1 MDLTPPKITF
11 FAISKPRPFKP
22 DNKISEDSS
31 ISPVAPSLWE
41 FVSIGVAE
49 LLALL
54 LLLVLVFVVGLGF
67 IIELL
72 LLALI
77 LQLEPTTLVF
87 SCSLVHEEL
96 CLSLLLIFLLSLFT
110 ADDVLMP
117 PPLFSLVVLFETS
130 EPAAFLQLDE
140 ANEQDDNTNDAADL
154 PAVVSLLTLLSISSP
169 AAPLPLLLFLWE
181 LVEVGD
187 ELGASF
193 RFLATG
199 GSAVVEAAC
208 SANWELEDIG
218 GQAAQVP

>member
-1 MDLTPPKITF
+1 
-11 FAISKPRPFKP
+11 
-22 DNKISEDSS
+22 
-31 ISPVAPSLWE
+31 
-41 FVSIGVAE
+41 
-49 LLALL
+49 
-54 LLLVLVFVVGLGF
+54 
-67 IIELL
+67 
-72 LLALI
+72 
-77 LQLEPTTLVF
+77 
-87 SCSLVHEEL
+87 
-96 CLSLLLIFLLSLFT
+96 
-110 ADDVLMP
+110 MP

-140 ANEQDDNTNDAADL
+140 ANEQDDNTNDAAAL

-218 GQAAQVP
+218 GQAVRLCGHQTLSLVQRNNRSALCLSPPLLLFRN